1 MENEHESSTEISTDS
16 SSNTDSIQ
24 NVDNQCIELSNE
36 EQRIKDQ
43 ADVDLTLDLG
53 SVLPNYDR
61 VSENENDDSLEK
73 LSAVL
78 EQPEDSVILEG
89 AQSVED
95 GQDDKDL
102 NYILRERIESLSE
115 VMRNLK
121 EELRKEI
128 ELWKK
133 EKGELQFLREK
144 DDALAL
150 EEATAAARAAAA
162 AYAAE
167 SPLSNNLGDVL
178 DISSEDAFRELTIL
192 EYEKRLA
199 KYQDEYSFIQA
210 EKRYNARWK
219 MIANAYKQKLME
231 VERLCNEELE
241 KVKKNVNHLQPLKE
255 MVSQWYLD
263 EENHGDSIRR
273 TDFTANVQKLNTF
286 NENNMLNRHTL
297 QKIDAEVN
305 MTPEIFVARFKSDDP
320 TKIDKLYG

>member
-1 MENEHESSTEISTDS
+1 MHW
-16 SSNTDSIQ
+16 
-24 NVDNQCIELSNE
+24 
-36 EQRIKDQ
+36 
-43 ADVDLTLDLG
+43 
-53 SVLPNYDR
+53 
-61 VSENENDDSLEK
+61 
-73 LSAVL
+73 
-78 EQPEDSVILEG
+78 
-89 AQSVED
+89 
-95 GQDDKDL
+95 
-102 NYILRERIESLSE
+102 
-115 VMRNLK
+115 
-121 EELRKEI
+121 
-128 ELWKK
+128 LWKK
-133 EKGELQFLREK
+133 QLQPHVQLQQPMLPNRHYLTIWVIFLRK
-144 DDALAL
+144 RDVKYL
-150 EEATAAARAAAA
+150 
-162 AYAAE
+162 
-167 SPLSNNLGDVL
+167 NNVLITDSLIYGTGDVL

-241 KVKKNVNHLQPLKE
+241 KVQKNVNHLQPLKE

-273 TDFTANVQKLNTF
+273 TDFAANVQKLNTF

-305 MTPEIFVARFKSDDP
+305 MAPEIFVARFKSDDP

>member
-1 MENEHESSTEISTDS
+1 MENEHLSLTEISTDC
-16 SSNTDSIQ
+16 SSNSDSIQ
-24 NVDNQCIELSNE
+24 NVDNQCKIILDE
-36 EQRIKDQ
+36 EQGKKDL
-43 ADVDLTLDLG
+43 AEADLTLDLG

-61 VSENENDDSLEK
+61 VSENDSLEK

-89 AQSVED
+89 TQLAED
-95 GQDDKDL
+95 DQDDKDL
-102 NYILRERIESLSE
+102 NCILRERIESLSE
-115 VMRNLK
+115 VMQNLK
-121 EELRKEI
+121 QELKKEI

-133 EKGELQFLREK
+133 EREELQLLREK
-144 DDALAL
+144 DDELAL

-167 SPLSNNLGDVL
+167 SPLSNNLGDLL
-178 DISSEDAFRELTIL
+178 DITSEDTFRELTIL

-199 KYQDEYSFIQA
+199 KYQDEYSFSQA

-219 MIANAYKQKLME
+219 MVANAYKQKLIE

-255 MVSQWYLD
+255 MISQWYTD
-263 EENHGDSIRR
+263 EENHGDSIKR
-273 TDFTANVQKLNTF
+273 TDFVANTQKLNTF
-286 NENNMLNRHTL
+286 NENNTRNNHIF

-305 MTPEIFVARFKSDDP
+305 MAPEIFVARFKSDDF
-320 TKIDKLYG
+320 TKMDKFYG